1 MSSSDSFSLV
11 NGNTRPL
18 ERNGITGLEQNPYTV
33 LVSADARVYHTNL
46 KEKDTQQ
53 WNYTR
58 WKGRLTFGRDLDTP
72 LTAAQG
78 LTEAEKYWF
87 RLADVETG
95 RTVWMF
101 KFPEHF
107 EYVLDRPFFHVFQGR
122 TRKYG
127 FLFNDDDEASAF
139 GSKVISQLYGAVEAP
154 KKAKRSASTRS
165 KSISVSRSMIS
176 GPAPESFKHVAHIGV
191 SKEGVF
197 EASKELDDG
206 WKAMLESLQGHVS
219 VDVLRR
225 AEESDGEMSDASV
238 YGRERRAWKIHNPG
252 PPIAI

>member
-1 MSSSDSFSLV
+1 MASTDGFSIAT
-11 NGNTRPL
+11 GSTRAI
-18 ERNGITGLEQNPYTV
+18 ERNGITGLEQNPFTV

-53 WNYTR
+53 WNYSR
-58 WKGRLTFGRDLDTP
+58 WKGRLTFGRDVDTP

-122 TRKYG
+122 VRQ
-127 FLFNDDDEASAF
+127 
-139 GSKVISQLYGAVEAP
+139 SKHFF
-154 KKAKRSASTRS
+154 
-165 KSISVSRSMIS
+165 SIS
-176 GPAPESFKHVAHIGV
+176 
-191 SKEGVF
+191 
-197 EASKELDDG
+197 
-206 WKAMLESLQGHVS
+206 
-219 VDVLRR
+219 
-225 AEESDGEMSDASV
+225 
-238 YGRERRAWKIHNPG
+238 Y
-252 PPIAI
+252 